1 MKKQVLLR
9 ALILMSALLVLNGC
23 KGSDTA
29 KDAKSDDATTVL
41 EAGAEPLEE
50 LRYKIAHG
58 TRMTSTLDFASARL
72 ATTEKVAVLEATPGA
87 RLHIVSGPTMKGK
100 RGSTRFDVRIV
111 KSEAIIPERMPR
123 AQAMALNKAV
133 QVMNNVGGWVEVD
146 DRGIVQRAEL
156 NEAAKRPDV
165 PVRSLVTLINA
176 RTSLAR
182 VILPAAPVGI
192 GAKWEARKEIVLYGF
207 QINQVDTYTLVDKV
221 GDELKI
227 KVDIKQTAPGQTIT
241 FEEEGVELTVESYE
255 MEAAGDVIVNLS
267 AIEANATA
275 RGASSGVINVKT
287 VDGTEKIAVDRAIQM
302 RMTVTYD
309 LAEFEAAEASDK
321 AKAAAE
327 AQEQTAQ
334 DLDEELEEA
343 GEIKKP

>member
-1 MKKQVLLR
+1 MEKQVLLR
-9 ALILMSALLVLNGC
+9 ASILMSALLVLNGC

-29 KDAKSDDATTVL
+29 KDAKSDDVTTVL
-41 EAGAEPLEE
+41 DAGAEPLEE

-72 ATTEKVAVLEATPGA
+72 ATTERVAVLETTPGV
-87 RLHIVSGPTMKGK
+87 RLHILSGPTMKGK
-100 RGSTRFDVRIV
+100 RGRTRYDVRVV

-123 AQAMALNKAV
+123 SQAIALNKAV
-133 QVMNNVGGWVEVD
+133 QVMNNVGGWVEID
-146 DRGIVQRAEL
+146 DRGIVQRSEL

-165 PVRSLVTLINA
+165 PVRTLVTLINA

-182 VILPAAPVGI
+182 VILPAAPVGV

-207 QINQVDTYTLVDKV
+207 QISQTDTYTLVDKV

-227 KVDIKQTAPGQTIT
+227 KVDIKQTAPEQTIT

-255 MEAAGDVIVNLS
+255 MQAAGDVIVNLS
-267 AIEANATA
+267 AIEANAAA
-275 RGASSGVINVKT
+275 RGQSSGIVNVKT
-287 VDGTEKIAVDRAIQM
+287 VDGTEKVEIDRAIQM

-309 LAEFEAAEASDK
+309 LAEFEAAEASEK

-327 AQEQTAQ
+327 AQAESAEEL
-334 DLDEELEEA
+334 DKELDEA
-343 GEIKKP
+343 DEIKKR